1 MFVLFRIAELRGCGV
16 GPEDLPSMFR
26 ALGSVLST
34 ENKHRIKTK
43 TFGSGKHLET
53 KTTSLA
59 SHTSLPRDDC
69 TWKMI

>member
-1 MFVLFRIAELRGCGV
+1 MFPLFRIAELEGCGL
-16 GPEDLPSMFR
+16 GPEDLPSIFQ

-43 TFGSGKHLET
+43 TFGFGKHLET
-53 KTTSLA
+53 KTGSLA
-59 SHTSLPRDDC
+59 SHTSLLRDDC